1 MPEELPLLV
10 SKHLRSGSYRS
21 IYIQCVSASAC
32 QGHLRFPLSTA
43 PILSLILTIKCPPTP
58 MSSHSPSRSS
68 SYRSGRRSRIR
79 STSPYDGSEYTT
91 ADASIRLEEWTNY
104 SPTPGEV
111 PLRSLFLSSDRPLA
125 DQNPSRAS
133 LHTQAIATEQEAA
146 KDPNIKVGRSHRLVV
161 VVSKDG
167 TFYLGWSQGQ
177 QQQG

>member
-1 MPEELPLLV
+1 MCQCFSLSTTSSLPPSLQPPLL
-10 SKHLRSGSYRS
+10 SH
-21 IYIQCVSASAC
+21 
-32 QGHLRFPLSTA
+32 
-43 PILSLILTIKCPPTP
+43 ILTIKRPPIP

-68 SYRSGRRSRIR
+68 SYRSHRRSRIR

-133 LHTQAIATEQEAA
+133 LHTQAIATEQEAV
-146 KDPNIKVGRSHRLVV
+146 KDPNIKVGRFQRLVV

-167 TFYLGWSQGQ
+167 MFCLGWSQGQ